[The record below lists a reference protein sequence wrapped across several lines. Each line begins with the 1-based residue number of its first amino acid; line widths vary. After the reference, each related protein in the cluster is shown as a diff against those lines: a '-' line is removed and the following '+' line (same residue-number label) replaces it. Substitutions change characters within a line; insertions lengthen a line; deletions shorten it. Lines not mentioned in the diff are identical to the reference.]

1 MLHGHCHGSID
12 LQNSA
17 ELPDHIRIDV
27 GIDSSFANYDF
38 VSVDKL
44 ANFIKKLYKTMNT
57 LNYISKGLRKALA
70 FPFKLVN
77 SNFFIAFG
85 HKRKTIS
92 RKSNITNDVE
102 EKK

>member
-1 MLHGHCHGSID
+1 MSK
-12 LQNSA
+12 
-17 ELPDHIRIDV
+17 
-27 GIDSSFANYDF
+27 F
-38 VSVDKL
+38 
-44 ANFIKKLYKTMNT
+44 
-57 LNYISKGLRKALA
+57 NYISKGLRKALA

-92 RKSNITNDVE
+92 RKSNITNEVE

>member
-1 MLHGHCHGSID
+1 MNI
-12 LQNSA
+12 
-17 ELPDHIRIDV
+17 
-27 GIDSSFANYDF
+27 FNY
-38 VSVDKL
+38 V
-44 ANFIKKLYKTMNT
+44 
-57 LNYISKGLRKALA
+57 SKGLWNILA

-77 SNFFIAFG
+77 SNFFITFG

>member
-1 MLHGHCHGSID
+1 
-12 LQNSA
+12 
-17 ELPDHIRIDV
+17 
-27 GIDSSFANYDF
+27 
-38 VSVDKL
+38 
-44 ANFIKKLYKTMNT
+44 MNT

-85 HKRKTIS
+85 HKRRTIS

>member
-1 MLHGHCHGSID
+1 MS
-12 LQNSA
+12 
-17 ELPDHIRIDV
+17 
-27 GIDSSFANYDF
+27 
-38 VSVDKL
+38 K
-44 ANFIKKLYKTMNT
+44 

-70 FPFKLVN
+70 FPFKLLN